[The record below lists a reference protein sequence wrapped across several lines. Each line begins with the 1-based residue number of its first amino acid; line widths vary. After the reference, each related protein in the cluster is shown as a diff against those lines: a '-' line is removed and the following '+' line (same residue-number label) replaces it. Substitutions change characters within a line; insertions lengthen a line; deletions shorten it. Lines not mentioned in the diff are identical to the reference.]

1 MIRRWAA
8 TDMASNLLWLAVSLL
23 LAVGVWYIAV
33 TSADPIQSSR
43 FSSRLIRFVES
54 DTTVITSRSTRS
66 ATVTVQGPQTII
78 ALLQAD
84 DIDVSAD
91 LRGLA
96 SGVHSVHLEV
106 EVAVP
111 ESTIRRPVAQAQPS
125 QITVELESRETHERK
140 IVIEVVQPP
149 PIGFRNDAPLP
160 NVEQIFVSGAASI
173 VAQVVSVVG
182 ELDLSDSQN
191 PVDVDL
197 RLFAIDADGNRVNDV
212 ELDPQTATVSV
223 KITRRDDI
231 RRIAVRPDIR
241 VETLPAGYTFLNYSY
256 DPPSLFIAGAPE
268 QLEQLSDT
276 LLTEAISL
284 ENRQEAFVTTV
295 LIRLMDEELVVVGS
309 DNNVTVSIEIV
320 PITGTR
326 QIDGIE
332 VGQIGLGADY
342 SVSIVPKFVSAI
354 VNAPVVLMDAL
365 SAEDIQVLVDFDGL
379 EPGVYDREPSV
390 SIVQGELSEENVS
403 LVPREVSVEIVM
415 REPDAET
422 SEALE
427 PGLPDA

>member
-125 QITVELESRETHERK
+125 QITVELETRETHERK